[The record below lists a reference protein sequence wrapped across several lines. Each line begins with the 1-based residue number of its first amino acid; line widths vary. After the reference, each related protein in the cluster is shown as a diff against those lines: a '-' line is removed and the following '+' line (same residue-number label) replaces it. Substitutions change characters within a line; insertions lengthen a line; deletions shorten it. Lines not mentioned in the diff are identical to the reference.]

1 MNEAR
6 PADAGQSA
14 LWNGSAGRAWVEG
27 QPVLDAMFEPFEA
40 RLVEA
45 VAARRPR
52 SVLDIGCGTGATTL
66 AIAQRLGPASQCT
79 GLDISVPMID
89 VARARCE
96 AAHAT
101 AHFIR
106 ADAQDHAFDMPRF
119 DMIVS
124 RFGVMF
130 FADPVAAFANLRR
143 AATDDAQLHFFAWR
157 SAAENPFMTMAERV
171 ARDRLP
177 DMPTSV
183 PGTPGQFAFA
193 DGTRVRN
200 ILDASGWSDI
210 AIEPVDVACRFPASA
225 LTRYITQM
233 GPLGRALQQ
242 VDAPT
247 RERIV
252 DDVRAAFEPCVAGGD
267 VRFEAACWE
276 VVARSMHSQPSES
289 SP

>member
-14 LWNGSAGRAWVEG
+14 LWNGSAGSAWVEA
-27 QPVLDAMFEPFEA
+27 QAALDAMFEPFEL

-52 SVLDIGCGTGATTL
+52 SVLDVGCGTGATTL
-66 AIAQRLGPASQCT
+66 AIARQLGPSSRCT
-79 GLDISVPMID
+79 GVDISAPMID
-89 VARARCE
+89 FAHARGE

-101 AHFIR
+101 ARFIR
-106 ADAQDHAFDMPRF
+106 ADAQDHVFDMPRF
-119 DMIVS
+119 DMVVS

-130 FADPVAAFANLRR
+130 FADPIAAFANLRH
-143 AATDDAQLHFFAWR
+143 AATNDAQLHFFAWR
-157 SAAENPFMTMAERV
+157 SAAENPFMTLAERV
-171 ARDRLP
+171 ARERLP

-193 DGTRVRN
+193 DAARVRN
-200 ILDASGWSDI
+200 ILDASGWSGV
-210 AIEPVDVACRFPASA
+210 AIEPIDVACRFPASA

-242 VDAPT
+242 VAGPT

-252 DDVRAAFEPCVAGGD
+252 DDVRAAFEPYVEGGD

-276 VVARSMHSQPSES
+276 VVARSMHSQPEES